1 MEEIL
6 FKTKDGNLAL
16 VLGSVII
23 VNTDKFSY

>member
-16 VLGSVII
+16 VLGNVVI
-23 VNTDKFSY
+23 VSTDESL